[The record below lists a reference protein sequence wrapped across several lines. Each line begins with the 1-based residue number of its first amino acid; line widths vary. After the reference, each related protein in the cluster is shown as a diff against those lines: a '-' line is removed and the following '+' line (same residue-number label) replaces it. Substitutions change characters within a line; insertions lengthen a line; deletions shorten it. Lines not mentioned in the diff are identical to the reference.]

1 MNHIINNKIKFEK
14 NNYIPKKQENILT
27 STQGQNQKPQNTLL
41 LNSIINENVS
51 WNMPITMDFKLKQYQ
66 HSNLQLALN
75 KNKLANKNLFKNTL
89 QNRVQNKDVPY
100 YKKDELIINLYGAAI
115 LNKNLYDFLLI
126 LSKDIKIKIYI
137 YTWNTSKSALDY
149 YFQGLNVKIFI
160 VSIDELDQSQS
171 IDISNNVFS
180 SNLPLSSWN
189 LMWKSMFHSI
199 NEIYKRENQD
209 NTIILNTTFN
219 INYDF
224 KINNFKNLI
233 NSKFS
238 KNIFLKDSLDLSG
251 VDNPIIGDKYTLY
264 KLINTFYYNMEN
276 ISMFYNSLKIP
287 EASIFY
293 ENNRLFGVNYN
304 NMFENI
310 EMYNTTR

>member
-1 MNHIINNKIKFEK
+1 M
-14 NNYIPKKQENILT
+14 
-27 STQGQNQKPQNTLL
+27 
-41 LNSIINENVS
+41 
-51 WNMPITMDFKLKQYQ
+51 
-66 HSNLQLALN
+66 N
-75 KNKLANKNLFKNTL
+75 KNELTNKNLFKNK
-89 QNRVQNKDVPY
+89 VQNKNVPY

-115 LNKNLYDFLLI
+115 LNKNLYDFLLN

-137 YTWNTSKSALDY
+137 YTWNTTKSAIDY
-149 YFQGLNVKIFI
+149 YFQGLNVNIFI
-160 VSIDELDQSQS
+160 VSIDELEQSQS

-180 SNLPLSSWN
+180 SNLALSSWN

-199 NEIYKRENQD
+199 NEIYKREYQD
-209 NTIILNTTFN
+209 TIILNTTFN
-219 INYDF
+219 INYHF
-224 KINNFKNLI
+224 EINNFKNLI

-310 EMYNTTR
+310 EMYNTT